1 MNLNAMIGEAVKE
14 NSEQWAKAITTWIN
28 KQGGDGPSL
37 WEWQGKCPAPAKV
50 VEYLDFLMELRCD
63 MAAKAAADTEL
74 EGCCKSIRD
83 MGWFADP
90 SFRLAELRRERR
102 PSPHDLALKALE
114 ALKKAH
120 DLDPKA
126 VEAIELA
133 LSSPGSLHDGG
144 RD

>member
-1 MNLNAMIGEAVKE
+1 MTKELVNAIADWVDKNGGNSSPLRVRWEILSPKQVCDCLNDVVDFNCELA
-14 NSEQWAKAITTWIN
+14 SN
-28 KQGGDGPSL
+28 K
-37 WEWQGKCPAPAKV
+37 
-50 VEYLDFLMELRCD
+50 
-63 MAAKAAADTEL
+63 EL
-74 EGCCKSIRD
+74 EECCIAIRD

-90 SFRLAELRRERR
+90 SFRMAELRRERR

-133 LSSPGSLHDGG
+133 LAQPKALHDGS